1 MLKMPYRLSAF
12 WHTTSVNQNMSSVR
26 LFVFHP
32 QTECLFHLNP
42 CMVAVTFT
50 VLQQNWLD
58 FFFFLL
64 YISWVEDSFL
74 PQILE
79 PMHRNFFFFVELR
92 TFSFL
97 LKGGPYCFPLAYAN
111 YQHHHSCALEPLIP
125 KRQMIGTQTLC

>member
-58 FFFFLL
+58 FFFFPSLHLL
-64 YISWVEDSFL
+64 GRRL
-74 PQILE
+74 ILASD
-79 PMHRNFFFFVELR
+79 LR
-92 TFSFL
+92 T
-97 LKGGPYCFPLAYAN
+97 YA
-111 YQHHHSCALEPLIP
+111 
-125 KRQMIGTQTLC
+125 